1 MEEWNRQRN
10 ICLTRNNKYSFELG
24 FATFYMNRTNR
35 SGIIK
40 GGVIGGMDQ
49 SGTWKM
55 DARFKR
61 EELIRR
67 IESIAE
73 RKSHKAT

>member
-1 MEEWNRQRN
+1 
-10 ICLTRNNKYSFELG
+10 
-24 FATFYMNRTNR
+24 MNRTNH

-49 SGTWKM
+49 SGLWKM

-61 EELIRR
+61 VRVNSKDRE
-67 IESIAE
+67 
-73 RKSHKAT
+73 HC